1 MSYEDCWNS
10 TWKVH
15 TTKICMHFKFFHT
28 EISLPFKNVFI
39 RKAERKRGRG
49 KEWKRGREV
58 KRQRDK
64 CVNHTRCWFTPQCPE
79 KPDKVV
85 PGRRR
90 EPRTQ
95 PESPTYS
102 RDLSTEV
109 MSRRP
114 SPTPREWIVRAGGSK
129 ARTEAWALCRVP
141 SIPRDC
147 INYCI
152 NLLP

>member
-1 MSYEDCWNS
+1 MFLFVSYVSEMRVREIIHYELWRLLKQYMESAYCKN
-10 TWKVH
+10 
-15 TTKICMHFKFFHT
+15 MHFKFFHT
-28 EISLPFKNVFI
+28 EINLPLKNVFI

-109 MSRRP
+109 MSRQP
-114 SPTPREWIVRAGGSK
+114 SPTPRECIVRAGGSK
-129 ARTEAWALCRVP
+129 ART
-141 SIPRDC
+141 
-147 INYCI
+147 
-152 NLLP
+152 